1 MILNKNI
8 KQWLNFLIGIG
19 LSSILLWTIWNDI
32 KKQHIDW
39 SNWGR
44 DFQLPFLIGASL
56 LLPLNLFLEHTKWRF
71 LINNNQIR
79 FPFVKTWKSIF
90 VGIAVSIVTPNKI
103 GEYPAR
109 MFYLTKHPLRLIPAT
124 VIGIASQLATVS
136 LWGTLGLTLCY
147 SILPSYLNIILIS
160 YTTVFISCIAIFLL
174 FVKRKKNQL
183 IRISFFKKLYAI
195 QRIVKGNGWKK
206 IQVPMLISSI
216 RFFIY
221 SFQFLLLLKWQNID
235 LNLIEG
241 LPRSFVYF
249 FAVTAIPSFAVAD
262 IGIRGKLGL
271 LLLSTSSSNA
281 AGIVTATTVLWLFN
295 IVLPTI
301 IGAIFLVNHRFFS
314 NDKTIEN
321 KK

>member
-8 KQWLNFLIGIG
+8 KQWLNFGLCIG

-32 KKQHIDW
+32 KKQNIDW
-39 SNWGR
+39 SHWGT
-44 DFQLPFLIGASL
+44 DFQLSYLIFASL
-56 LLPLNLFLEHTKWRF
+56 LLPLNLFLEHTKWRL
-71 LINNNQIR
+71 LIQQKSIG
-79 FPFVKTWKSIF
+79 FAFSKTLKSIF
-90 VGIAVSIVTPNKI
+90 VGIAVSIITPNKI

-109 MFYLTKHPLRLIPAT
+109 MFFLTKHPMRLIPA
-124 VIGIASQLATVS
+124 VIIGIASQLATVS
-136 LWGTLGLTLCY
+136 FLGTLGLAICY
-147 SILPSYLNIILIS
+147 SMLPNYLNIILIS
-160 YTTVFISCIAIFLL
+160 YTLVMICCIVLFLIL
-174 FVKRKKNQL
+174 VKRKKAQI
-183 IRISFFKKLYAI
+183 IRFSLFKKIYAI
-195 QRIVKGNGWKK
+195 QRIIKGNGWHK
-206 IQVPMLISSI
+206 IHIPLFISTI

-221 SFQFLLLLKWQNID
+221 SLQFWLLLQWQNID
-235 LNLIEG
+235 LNLWEG

-271 LLLSTSSSNA
+271 LLLSTASSNA

-314 NDKTIEN
+314 NEKRIEN
-321 KK
+321 KN